1 MFTDFFYTLR
11 KRKVPVSITE
21 WVTLMEALDRGCIK
35 SLDDFYFLA
44 RAILVKSEAHFD
56 SYDVAFQEY
65 FGQLDLP
72 AEISDRV
79 FEWTRGALEKLPDGS
94 LDLDSIERLNFEDLL
109 KEFARR
115 LKEQTEQ
122 HDGGNKWIG
131 RGGTSPFGHSGHH
144 PAGIRVGGESSGNHA
159 VKIAAERR
167 FRNYRSDVVLDT
179 RQIKLALKN
188 LRRLSRIGPEE
199 ELDLTNTIKATAR
212 NAGEIDLIWQASR
225 KNAARVLLLMDVGG
239 TMLPYVQLCN
249 QLFSAANSSSHFREF
264 RYYYFHNCIYDKV
277 YRDVERGDSV
287 STHYLLR
294 TLEPDFKVI
303 LVGDATMGPWELT
316 DKNGAIDYY
325 EHNDTPGIVWLNRIA
340 DHFTHCV
347 WLNPEDERAWVGQ
360 STQLI
365 RKVFPMYPLT
375 LDGLQQAVKKL
386 VVKK

>member
-11 KRKVPVSITE
+11 KHKVPVSITE

-35 SLDDFYFLA
+35 DLDAFYALA

-56 SYDVAFQEY
+56 GYDVAFSEY
-65 FGQLDLP
+65 FGQLELP
-72 AEISDRV
+72 PEISDRV
-79 FEWTRGALEKLPDGS
+79 FEWTREALEKLPDGQF
-94 LDLDSIERLNFEDLL
+94 DPDSIERLDFEDLL
-109 KEFARR
+109 KEFAKRI
-115 LKEQTEQ
+115 KEQTEQ

-131 RGGTSPFGHSGHH
+131 RGGTSPFGHSGKH
-144 PAGIRVGGESSGNHA
+144 PAGIRVGGESSGHHA
-159 VKIAAERR
+159 VKVAAERR
-167 FRNYRSDVVLDT
+167 FRNYRSDLVLDT

-199 ELDLTNTIKATAR
+199 ELDLDDTIKATAR
-212 NAGEIDLIWQASR
+212 NAGEIDLVWQASR
-225 KNAARVLLLMDVGG
+225 RNAARVLLLMDVGG
-239 TMLPYVQLCN
+239 TMYPYVELCN
-249 QLFSAANSSSHFREF
+249 QLFSAASTSNHFREF
-264 RYYYFHNCIYDKV
+264 RHYYFHNCIYDKV
-277 YRDVERGDSV
+277 YKDIERGDSV
-287 STHYLLR
+287 STLYLLR

-325 EHNDTPGIVWLNRIA
+325 EHNDTPGLTWLNRIA
-340 DHFTHCV
+340 DHFTHRV
-347 WLNPEDERAWVGQ
+347 WLNPEDERAWVSQ